1 MGKLFVGIYDLV
13 ASKRWLFLS
22 LILACFL
29 FAGFLASRLTL
40 EEDIERMMPTD
51 NKIAELNKI
60 LQSAKFMDKMVLTA
74 SLSDSTATD
83 PDLLIE
89 YVDAF
94 VDSISRRYQ
103 PEYIEEITYRFDDNI
118 IQKVY
123 GTFYEN
129 LPLFLTEN
137 DYLALD
143 TMTAPESLAKTI
155 EKNYKTLV
163 SPVSM
168 ILKKFI
174 VKDPIGVTGLA
185 MKKME
190 ELRLDDNYKL
200 RDGYVITKDDKHI
213 LFFLTSANPNNET
226 QNNSILLEGID
237 KTMKETAIAFNGE
250 VKGEYFGAM
259 AVAVGNARRIE
270 ADIKLT
276 VTIAMV
282 ILMLFISLFYRKP
295 TIFVFIL
302 MPVFFGGTFGLAALY
317 LVKSNVSTVALAVGS
332 VLLGITIDFALHTIT
347 HFKTVRDPRK
357 VLRDISTPIFMSC
370 LTTASAFL
378 CLYMVRAEALNELG
392 LFAAVS
398 VFAAAMFCIVVLP
411 HLLKF
416 KKRPAPTANGE
427 EDTAIKLN
435 LLERFAAKPFEK
447 NKVLLAV
454 VVLVTIGCFFTYSNV
469 SFEEDMMKMNYMSD
483 ELQQAEKNL
492 NNINSYTLKS
502 VFVVSSAPTLNEALQ
517 KNEKS
522 VQGIRK
528 LQKQGLVK
536 NYAAV
541 SNLMLSDSLQRIK
554 IDRWNSYW
562 TREKKELVKSTLLTE
577 GAKFKFKAKA
587 FQQFYNLLD
596 TDFQVVD
603 LSTFDELRNNFLS
616 EYISEDEDI
625 STVTTQLKVERKDV
639 QKVYTALE
647 NIGEVTVVDKQYI
660 TERFISILAEDFSK
674 LVKVSLIIVFL
685 ILFVAYGRIE
695 LALITFIPMVI
706 SWLWT
711 LGLMGLLGIK
721 FNIFNIIISTF
732 VFGLGIDYS
741 IFITRGLLQEYK
753 TGAKHIGSYKTSIL
767 LSAFTTIVGIGV
779 LILAE
784 HPALKS
790 IATLSII
797 GILSVVFVSFTI
809 QPLMFRFMISS
820 RREKGN
826 APMLLPNLIGSIALF
841 IVFILGMIIMTLTGV
856 IFLIPPVKKNKR
868 RKLFYHY
875 IIMFLARLV
884 VKIPFNVKKVIINET
899 NEDFSKPCVI
909 VANHQSHIDIP
920 LILMLH
926 PKLIIL
932 VNDWVYSNPYYGAIV
947 RMADFYPVSG
957 GFEEGLNSLKEKV
970 ADGYSVLV
978 FPEGT
983 RQKDCKIQRYHKGA
997 FLLAQE
1003 LKLDIVPVLLHGVGH
1018 VMKKGDNFIKG
1029 GKMTVKIL
1037 PRIPLGDTSYGQTG
1051 RRKSKEI
1058 GQYCRDEF
1066 DKLREEIE
1074 VPAYFAREIE
1084 KNYIYKHPGWP
1095 WYVKI
1100 KLKLENNYEYFNSII
1115 PKKGK
1120 IVDIGCGIGYFP
1132 FMLQYLSEEREILG
1146 IDYDGDKIEI
1156 AQNCAAKGSNV
1167 EFIAGDATTID
1178 LPHADAFILLD
1189 ILHYLPKQ
1197 KQEIVLER
1205 IFEKVNEG
1213 GMVIVRDA
1221 DASLEERTKGTK
1233 MTEIFSTRIMNFN
1246 KTEYDLEFVS
1256 RDFIIEVSKRNNME
1270 VEIVDNTKRTSNV
1283 IYIIK
1288 RLKNV
1293 G

>member
-1 MGKLFVGIYDLV
+1 MGKLFIGIYDLI
-13 ASKRWLFLS
+13 ASKKWLFLS
-22 LILACFL
+22 LIFACFL
-29 FAGFLASRLTL
+29 LAGFLASRLTL

-51 NKIAELNKI
+51 DKVSELNKI
-60 LQSAKFMDKMVLTA
+60 LKSAKFMDKMVFTA
-74 SLSDSTATD
+74 SLADSTAVD
-83 PDLLIE
+83 PDLLID
-89 YVDAF
+89 YVDAL
-94 VDSISRRYQ
+94 VDSLSQRYQ
-103 PEYIEEITYRFDDNI
+103 PKYIDTIIYRFDDDI
-118 IQKVY
+118 IQNVY
-123 GTFYEN
+123 STFYAN
-129 LPLFLTEN
+129 LPFFLTEE
-137 DYLALD
+137 DYTLID
-143 TMTAPESLAKTI
+143 TMTTPRSLEKTMA
-155 EKNYKTLV
+155 KNYKTII
-163 SPVSM
+163 SPVSL
-168 ILKKFI
+168 ILRKF
-174 VKDPIGVTGLA
+174 VQKDPIGITGLA

-190 ELRLDDNYKL
+190 ELQLDDNYKL
-200 RDGYVITKDDKHI
+200 RDGYVITKDEKHI
-213 LFFLTSANPNNET
+213 LFFMTSANPNNET
-226 QNNSILLEGID
+226 SNNAVLLEGVD
-237 KTMKETAIAFNGE
+237 KTIEETSIAFDQKVN
-250 VKGEYFGAM
+250 GEYFGAM

-276 VTIAMV
+276 VTIAML

-295 TIFVFIL
+295 TIFAFIL

-347 HFKTVRDPRK
+347 HFKTVSDPRK
-357 VLRDISTPIFMSC
+357 VLKDIATPIFMSC

-416 KKRPAPTANGE
+416 KIKTDQNAEGVREP
-427 EDTAIKLN
+427 KLN
-435 LLERFAAKPFEK
+435 LLERFAAQPFEK
-447 NKVLLAV
+447 NKILLAFV
-454 VVLVTIGCFFTYSNV
+454 AIVTIGCFFFYKNV
-469 SFEEDMMKMNYMSD
+469 GFESDMMKMNYMSD
-483 ELQQAEKNL
+483 ELHQAEKNL
-492 NNINSYTLKS
+492 NSINSYTLKS

-522 VQGIRK
+522 VKGIRE
-528 LQKQGLVK
+528 LQQQGLVK

-541 SNLMLSDSLQRIK
+541 SNLIFSDSLQRLK
-554 IDRWNSYW
+554 IARWNNYW
-562 TREKKELVKSTLLTE
+562 TAEKKEFIKATLLAE
-577 GAKFKFKAKA
+577 GAKFKFKEKA

-596 TDFQVVD
+596 KEFKVVD
-603 LSTFDELRNNFLS
+603 LSTFDELRNNFLA
-616 EYISEDEDI
+616 EYISEDDNI
-625 STVTTQLKVERKDV
+625 STVTTQLKVERADV
-639 QKVYTALE
+639 GEVYKALE

-660 TERFISILAEDFSK
+660 TEKFISILATDFSK
-674 LVKVSLIIVFL
+674 LVKVSLIIVFI
-685 ILFVAYGRIE
+685 ILFVAYGRLE
-695 LALITFIPMVI
+695 LALITFIPMAI

-732 VFGLGIDYS
+732 IFGLGIDYS
-741 IFITRGLLQEYK
+741 IFITRGLTQEYK
-753 TGAKHIGSYKTSIL
+753 TGVKHLGSYKTSIL

-797 GILSVVFVSFTI
+797 GIVSVVFVSFTV
-809 QPLMFRFMISS
+809 QPLLFRFMISS

-826 APMLLPNLIGSIALF
+826 SPMLLPNLIGSLAIF
-841 IVFILGMIIMTLTGV
+841 FVFIGGALVMTLTGI
-856 IFLIPPVKKNKR
+856 IFLIPPVKNNKR

-875 IIMFLARLV
+875 IIMFFAKLV
-884 VKIPFNVKKVIINET
+884 IKIPFNVKKVIINET
-899 NEDFSKPCVI
+899 NEDFSKPCI
-909 VANHQSHIDIP
+909 IIANHQSHIDIP

-932 VNDWVYSNPYYGAIV
+932 VNDWVYNNPYYGAIV

-957 GFEEGLNSLKEKV
+957 GFEEGLTRLKEKV
-970 ADGYSVLV
+970 ADGYSILV

-983 RQKDCKIQRYHKGA
+983 RQADCKIQRYHKGA

-1037 PRIPLGDTSYGQTG
+1037 PRIPLGDTSYGLTG
-1051 RRKSKEI
+1051 RRKAKEI

-1074 VPAYFAREIE
+1074 VPKYFAREIE

-1100 KLKLENNYEYFNSII
+1100 KLKLEDNYEYFNSII

-1120 IVDIGCGIGYFP
+1120 VVDIGCGIGYFP

-1146 IDYDGDKIEI
+1146 IDYDQDKIEI
-1156 AQNCAAKGSNV
+1156 AQNCAAKGPNV
-1167 EFIAGDATTID
+1167 EFLAGDATTIE
-1178 LPHADAFILLD
+1178 LPSADAFILLD
-1189 ILHYLPKQ
+1189 ILHYLPKE
-1197 KQEIVLER
+1197 KQEVVLER
-1205 IFEKVNEG
+1205 VFKKLNDTGI
-1213 GMVIVRDA
+1213 VIVRDA
-1221 DASLEERTKGTK
+1221 DASLQERTRGTK
-1233 MTEIFSTRIMNFN
+1233 LTEIFSTKIMNFN
-1246 KTEYDLEFVS
+1246 KTEHDLEFVS
-1256 RDFIIEVSKRNNME
+1256 RDFIIEVAERNNMQ

-1283 IYIIK
+1283 TYIIK
-1288 RLKNV
+1288 RLRPIE
-1293 G
+1293 